1 MRSRPRFEMMSP
13 MPTETA
19 PKKRSPRRASKA
31 KTAEVA
37 RSYFE
42 AVAARDIDAMASHY
56 APGGGGPIHG
66 LVDLKVDENYREWFG
81 NLFRAFPDWTF
92 EVLNLIAEGDK
103 AAVEWRARATFNGT
117 ARFEGMEP
125 NGAQLDVQGCD
136 VVTVKDGKIQRIDA
150 YSSGTEIARQ
160 LGALPPQGSVAE
172 RGMTA
177 ALNLKTRATELVRKR
192 GS

>member
-1 MRSRPRFEMMSP
+1 MA
-13 MPTETA
+13 TEA
-19 PKKRSPRRASKA
+19 AAEKA
-31 KTAEVA
+31 QSSSATGGSTSGVT

-42 AVAARDIDAMASHY
+42 ALSRKDIDAMASHY

-81 NLFRAFPDWTF
+81 NLFRAFPDWHF
-92 EVLNLIAEGDK
+92 EILNLIAEGDK
-103 AAVEWRARATFNGT
+103 AAVEWRATGTFNGD

-125 NGAQLDVQGCD
+125 NGAKVDVQGCD
-136 VVTVKDGKIQRIDA
+136 MVTVREGKIVRIDA
-150 YSSGTEIARQ
+150 YSNGTEIARQ

-177 ALNLKTRATELVRKR
+177 ALNLKTRATQLLKR
-192 GS
+192 